1 VHQQINYG
9 ALSYFHYLYG
19 ETNHIFT
26 LTKMKR
32 TIVDLTLQQ
41 VNFLKDFKQESKKSL
56 REINRANTLLLLHK
70 GKSAAEIVD
79 FLDVGRNTVSRT
91 KQKFLCQGLKSSLA
105 EEVRPGR
112 PIKYKQKQEAE
123 IIAFACSDPPEG
135 RQRWTLELLT
145 KQAKKKEGLKTI
157 NKESIR
163 LILKK
168 TNVSLG

>member
-26 LTKMKR
+26 LAKVKR

-41 VNFLKDFKQESKKSL
+41 VNFLKDFKSL

-79 FLDVGRNTVSRT
+79 FLDVSRNTVSRT
-91 KQKFLCQGLKSSLA
+91 KQKFLFQ
-105 EEVRPGR
+105 
-112 PIKYKQKQEAE
+112 
-123 IIAFACSDPPEG
+123 
-135 RQRWTLELLT
+135 
-145 KQAKKKEGLKTI
+145 
-157 NKESIR
+157 
-163 LILKK
+163 
-168 TNVSLG
+168 